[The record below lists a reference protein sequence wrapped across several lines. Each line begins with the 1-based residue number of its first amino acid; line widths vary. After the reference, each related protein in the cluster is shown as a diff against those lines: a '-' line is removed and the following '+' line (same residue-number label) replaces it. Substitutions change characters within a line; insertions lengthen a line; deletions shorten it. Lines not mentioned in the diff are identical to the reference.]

1 MILQIYDKIN
11 LLYFLHSEIKTVF
24 FIFRELICY
33 SITLLR
39 MNLIIYPK
47 KIKQLYYMRKNYAR
61 RM

>member
-33 SITLLR
+33 SITLLG